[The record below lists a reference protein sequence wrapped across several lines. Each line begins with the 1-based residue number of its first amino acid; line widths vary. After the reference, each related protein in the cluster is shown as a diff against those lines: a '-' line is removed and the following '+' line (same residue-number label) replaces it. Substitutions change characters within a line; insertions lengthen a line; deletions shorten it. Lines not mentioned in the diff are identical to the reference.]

1 MNHNHHRLHIINA
14 EKSSLLSYW
23 PLVLIYSISFGLSF
37 LSVKYHPT
45 PDFMSHFMG
54 FVLVFFG
61 LIKLNDVQGFAEGFA
76 KYDPIAKRFSLYG
89 KMYPYVEVALGVL
102 FILQLLALP
111 SILITL
117 IIYGA
122 SLYGTVKSLLNKE
135 ELHCV
140 CLGTYFRLPLSRVT
154 IIESVFMIGMSVW
167 MLIMLNQMTGMSM

>member
-1 MNHNHHRLHIINA
+1 MYI
-14 EKSSLLSYW
+14 
-23 PLVLIYSISFGLSF
+23 VSFGIALF
-37 LSVKYHPT
+37 SVRYHPA

-89 KMYPYVEVALGVL
+89 KVYPYIEVVLGVL
-102 FILQLLALP
+102 FILQFLVLY
-111 SILITL
+111 STL
-117 IIYGA
+117 VTLSIYGA
-122 SLYGTVKSLLNKE
+122 SLYGAVKSLLNKE

-140 CLGTYFRLPLSRVT
+140 CLGTYFKLPLSRVT

-167 MLIMLNQMTGMSM
+167 MLVMLNEMTGMSL